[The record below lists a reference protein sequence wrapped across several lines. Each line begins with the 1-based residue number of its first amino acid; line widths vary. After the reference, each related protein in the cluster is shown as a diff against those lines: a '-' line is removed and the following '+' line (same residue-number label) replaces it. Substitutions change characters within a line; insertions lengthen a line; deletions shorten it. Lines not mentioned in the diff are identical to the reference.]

1 MNDTPGEQVTYQRLQ
16 SVFIYASVLMKKVY
30 DNIPSK
36 DYTHKLRVKSGL
48 FSNFVYLILG
58 VYECTEK
65 DFNEYLDQDDNNSD
79 PIMKEA
85 CADRCIT
92 NEIIQASQIKIFPM
106 MVNNGKEWVVS
117 ADIPISR
124 RDRFVWWWVEYI
136 STSMENA
143 DKLKAFLTSVQVCAF
158 FNKKKPIRFT
168 NKRQV
173 FFPTSVQ
180 NESDDTIL
188 LLGALP
194 AIKDNQ
200 DDALFKDFV
209 RLSIQKNQNDSD
221 DDEDESASSHNR
233 TGGQALELRLN
244 KQSLQS
250 LIICAAHTF
259 IRIPKK
265 DFSYRHDY
273 NGVTQPLI
281 DTFFDLVINSSL
293 LISSKDNSGKKEI
306 KNLNQRIEALKEQ
319 ATVIVKEQSKVPR
332 YKTYNALE
340 SITEIQQITNELPKD
355 LQLKVLA
362 KDFSDQDQQKMKDC
376 MNTMKRKTRSSAK
389 NKSSNTDAA
398 DSSGSA
404 SVAKKPKTDGDN
416 CGNDPSDY
424 SDDGNEEEDN

>member
-1 MNDTPGEQVTYQRLQ
+1 M
-16 SVFIYASVLMKKVY
+16 
-30 DNIPSK
+30 
-36 DYTHKLRVKSGL
+36 
-48 FSNFVYLILG
+48 
-58 VYECTEK
+58 
-65 DFNEYLDQDDNNSD
+65 
-79 PIMKEA
+79 
-85 CADRCIT
+85 
-92 NEIIQASQIKIFPM
+92 
-106 MVNNGKEWVVS
+106 
-117 ADIPISR
+117 
-124 RDRFVWWWVEYI
+124 
-136 STSMENA
+136 
-143 DKLKAFLTSVQVCAF
+143 KAFLKSVQVCAF
-158 FNKKKPIRFT
+158 FNKKKPLRFT

-173 FFPTSVQ
+173 FFPTSVL

-188 LLGALP
+188 LLSALP

-209 RLSIQKNQNDSD
+209 RLSIQNNQND
-221 DDEDESASSHNR
+221 DEEDNESASSHNR

-265 DFSYRHDY
+265 DFSYKHDY
-273 NGVTQPLI
+273 KGVTQPLI

-293 LISSKDNSGKKEI
+293 LISSKDNSGNENI
-306 KNLNQRIEALKEQ
+306 NDLNGRIQALKAQ